1 MPVARL
7 TDTNHK
13 ATASTNRQNYQLLS
27 KTPDNSIRKAI
38 SGLPKPLPAVLKY
51 PPAIHLVPNQLL
63 NNLST
68 SHLITITNLTW
79 SISI

>member
-7 TDTNHK
+7 TEYQPLSNWAQID
-13 ATASTNRQNYQLLS
+13 YQLLS

-51 PPAIHLVPNQLL
+51 PPAIHNPINY
-63 NNLST
+63 ST
-68 SHLITITNLTW
+68 TYLPVT
-79 SISI
+79 